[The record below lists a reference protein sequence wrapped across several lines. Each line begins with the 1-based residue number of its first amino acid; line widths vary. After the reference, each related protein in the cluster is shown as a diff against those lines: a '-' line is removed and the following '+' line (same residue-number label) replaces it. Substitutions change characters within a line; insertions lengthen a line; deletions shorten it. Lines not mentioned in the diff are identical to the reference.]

1 MFNNIDEILKASDN
15 YVNEEPNHSRKDG
28 LKDFAR
34 GNVNLRIGNSDYTAE
49 IIIGNNGK
57 KLYLYD
63 VINLRLITIKERR
76 SNNKPLSNDGKSL
89 KNITPSKSSISQ
101 NNKNDNNILNA
112 YAGRKAAEVN
122 LEELENAEKMEKEGK
137 SFEEIFK
144 RTGWFRGIDNRWRYE
159 IDDSKMTFNRR
170 GHLSLKNNQDYRRY
184 EELTEKILGSGTFSK
199 EEWEEFGQLEKT
211 LAVISKFKNG
221 GNTVGDYVKHDEMF
235 KQYPFLRD
243 VKLEFFSM
251 NNKKSGYY
259 DGLKNTI
266 FINKELK
273 NNADGAKR
281 KILHELQ
288 YAIQKYEGF
297 AGGANVEYWKG
308 EKNKEI
314 NRSMLKAQESN
325 KESDWDEHI
334 KLENRMYENPKYG
347 QLYQELLDARWKLA
361 SAVEYV
367 KEMTPEEMY
376 ENTAGEIEARDVS
389 KRMDYTNE
397 QRGKI
402 MPNSG
407 DGKTLFSKGNEYS
420 YSEEISFKKQVDK
433 AISGEWNI
441 YNSLYV
447 SDTTKILQDVGLRQ
461 LPMLY
466 TKKHLLD
473 AIKPRNDIRHHHGL
487 TVEQV
492 KQLPEILEKPAI
504 IMDSLKRNDSIVVI
518 SDVFDDYGQPIIVSV
533 KIDGTGMYELKKLD
547 SNFITSVYG
556 KSGIDNMK
564 LLVTNI
570 MLPVA
575 IFHAL
580 ATADYSVETWKLV
593 GIMFV
598 MLVVSFGVGFLLK
611 PLMNGE
617 YRKYLPFM
625 VSVYEG
631 GLMAYPLYTS
641 LCGQENLSQIAVLD
655 IAGLLFGFSIYM
667 GMLGQVENGEK
678 INAKK
683 LCMSAFHT
691 PAFIASVLGIL
702 AGLSKVVI
710 CLIDSPFG
718 GAYLAVEGIL
728 TTSVTAIILIV
739 VGYSMELTKELIRP
753 CLKTILMRVL
763 LQTLMAIGVLWAVH
777 LWIGDNMLLNLAII
791 SYMSAPATFSM
802 QTFLKKEEGSAY
814 VSTTNSMYCM
824 VSILVYIIL
833 AAVVY

>member
-1 MFNNIDEILKASDN
+1 MSNNIDEILKASDN

-144 RTGWFRGIDNRWRYE
+144 RTGWFRGIDNIWRYE

-199 EEWEEFGQLEKT
+199 EEWEEFGQLEKV
-211 LAVISKFKNG
+211 LSVISKFKNG

-281 KILHELQ
+281 TILHELQ
-288 YAIQKYEGF
+288 HAIQKYGGF

-325 KESDWDEHI
+325 KESDWDEHT

-347 QLYQELLDARWKLA
+347 QLYQELLDARWELA
-361 SAVEYV
+361 IAVEYV
-367 KEMTPEEMY
+367 KEITPEEMY

-402 MPNSG
+402 MPDSG

-447 SDTTKILQDVGLRQ
+447 SDTTKILQDVGLR
-461 LPMLY
+461 
-466 TKKHLLD
+466 
-473 AIKPRNDIRHHHGL
+473 
-487 TVEQV
+487 
-492 KQLPEILEKPAI
+492 
-504 IMDSLKRNDSIVVI
+504 
-518 SDVFDDYGQPIIVSV
+518 
-533 KIDGTGMYELKKLD
+533 
-547 SNFITSVYG
+547 
-556 KSGIDNMK
+556 
-564 LLVTNI
+564 
-570 MLPVA
+570 
-575 IFHAL
+575 
-580 ATADYSVETWKLV
+580 
-593 GIMFV
+593 
-598 MLVVSFGVGFLLK
+598 
-611 PLMNGE
+611 
-617 YRKYLPFM
+617 
-625 VSVYEG
+625 
-631 GLMAYPLYTS
+631 
-641 LCGQENLSQIAVLD
+641 
-655 IAGLLFGFSIYM
+655 
-667 GMLGQVENGEK
+667 
-678 INAKK
+678 
-683 LCMSAFHT
+683 
-691 PAFIASVLGIL
+691 
-702 AGLSKVVI
+702 
-710 CLIDSPFG
+710 
-718 GAYLAVEGIL
+718 
-728 TTSVTAIILIV
+728 
-739 VGYSMELTKELIRP
+739 
-753 CLKTILMRVL
+753 
-763 LQTLMAIGVLWAVH
+763 
-777 LWIGDNMLLNLAII
+777 
-791 SYMSAPATFSM
+791 
-802 QTFLKKEEGSAY
+802 
-814 VSTTNSMYCM
+814 
-824 VSILVYIIL
+824 
-833 AAVVY
+833 

>member
-556 KSGIDNMK
+556 KSGIDNMIK
-564 LLVTNI
+564 IGMKEDKILYIDNKKSHNLFSFARVQFPRALNKYDFDTIIHKSRNI
-570 MLPVA
+570 V
-575 IFHAL
+575 
-580 ATADYSVETWKLV
+580 
-593 GIMFV
+593 
-598 MLVVSFGVGFLLK
+598 
-611 PLMNGE
+611 N
-617 YRKYLPFM
+617 
-625 VSVYEG
+625 
-631 GLMAYPLYTS
+631 
-641 LCGQENLSQIAVLD
+641 N
-655 IAGLLFGFSIYM
+655 
-667 GMLGQVENGEK
+667 
-678 INAKK
+678 NA
-683 LCMSAFHT
+683 
-691 PAFIASVLGIL
+691 
-702 AGLSKVVI
+702 
-710 CLIDSPFG
+710 
-718 GAYLAVEGIL
+718 
-728 TTSVTAIILIV
+728 
-739 VGYSMELTKELIRP
+739 
-753 CLKTILMRVL
+753 
-763 LQTLMAIGVLWAVH
+763 
-777 LWIGDNMLLNLAII
+777 N
-791 SYMSAPATFSM
+791 
-802 QTFLKKEEGSAY
+802 
-814 VSTTNSMYCM
+814 
-824 VSILVYIIL
+824 
-833 AAVVY
+833 

>member
-1 MFNNIDEILKASDN
+1 MSNNIDEILKTSDN

-101 NNKNDNNILNA
+101 NNKNDNNILNS

-556 KSGIDNMK
+556 KSGIDNMIK
-564 LLVTNI
+564 IGMKEDKILYIDNKKSHNLFSFARVQFPRALNKYDFDTIIHKSRNI
-570 MLPVA
+570 V
-575 IFHAL
+575 
-580 ATADYSVETWKLV
+580 
-593 GIMFV
+593 
-598 MLVVSFGVGFLLK
+598 
-611 PLMNGE
+611 N
-617 YRKYLPFM
+617 
-625 VSVYEG
+625 
-631 GLMAYPLYTS
+631 
-641 LCGQENLSQIAVLD
+641 N
-655 IAGLLFGFSIYM
+655 
-667 GMLGQVENGEK
+667 
-678 INAKK
+678 NA
-683 LCMSAFHT
+683 
-691 PAFIASVLGIL
+691 
-702 AGLSKVVI
+702 
-710 CLIDSPFG
+710 
-718 GAYLAVEGIL
+718 
-728 TTSVTAIILIV
+728 
-739 VGYSMELTKELIRP
+739 
-753 CLKTILMRVL
+753 
-763 LQTLMAIGVLWAVH
+763 
-777 LWIGDNMLLNLAII
+777 N
-791 SYMSAPATFSM
+791 
-802 QTFLKKEEGSAY
+802 
-814 VSTTNSMYCM
+814 
-824 VSILVYIIL
+824 
-833 AAVVY
+833 

>member
-556 KSGIDNMK
+556 KSGIDNMIK
-564 LLVTNI
+564 IGMKEDKILYIDNKKSHNLFSFARVQFPRALNKYDFDTIIHKSRNI
-570 MLPVA
+570 VNNN
-575 IFHAL
+575 
-580 ATADYSVETWKLV
+580 V
-593 GIMFV
+593 
-598 MLVVSFGVGFLLK
+598 
-611 PLMNGE
+611 N
-617 YRKYLPFM
+617 
-625 VSVYEG
+625 
-631 GLMAYPLYTS
+631 
-641 LCGQENLSQIAVLD
+641 
-655 IAGLLFGFSIYM
+655 
-667 GMLGQVENGEK
+667 
-678 INAKK
+678 
-683 LCMSAFHT
+683 
-691 PAFIASVLGIL
+691 
-702 AGLSKVVI
+702 
-710 CLIDSPFG
+710 
-718 GAYLAVEGIL
+718 
-728 TTSVTAIILIV
+728 
-739 VGYSMELTKELIRP
+739 
-753 CLKTILMRVL
+753 
-763 LQTLMAIGVLWAVH
+763 
-777 LWIGDNMLLNLAII
+777 
-791 SYMSAPATFSM
+791 
-802 QTFLKKEEGSAY
+802 
-814 VSTTNSMYCM
+814 
-824 VSILVYIIL
+824 
-833 AAVVY
+833 